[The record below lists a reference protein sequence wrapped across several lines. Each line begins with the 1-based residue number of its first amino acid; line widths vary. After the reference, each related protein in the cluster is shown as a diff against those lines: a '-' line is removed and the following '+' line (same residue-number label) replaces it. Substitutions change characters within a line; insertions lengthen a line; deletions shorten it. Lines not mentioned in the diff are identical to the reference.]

1 MAVPRVLSY
10 FRNMPEIQTETI
22 VYGAAKLTGYLAV
35 PPGKGPFPG
44 LVVIHEWWGLN
55 DQIRAVTADLARTG
69 YAALAVDLF
78 RGIVTANPEE
88 ARKLAMGT
96 DSSRAISDLQEA
108 FQFLSR
114 RPYVKKGKVGSVGW
128 CFGGGY
134 SLGLAISQPD
144 LAACVVYY
152 GRLESDAAR
161 LSKIRSPVLGFFGQ
175 DDASIP
181 VAAVNGFEAAMKQEG
196 RQIETHIYPGA
207 GHAFANPTRTDA
219 YRPDAT
225 KDSWAR
231 MMKFLGT
238 TLELWIIA
246 RRPEGQAAQ
255 GGRLRRTL
263 P

>member
-1 MAVPRVLSY
+1 
-10 FRNMPEIQTETI
+10 MPDIQTETI
-22 VYGAAKLTGYLAV
+22 VYGAAKLTGYMAV
-35 PPGKGPFPG
+35 PQGKGPFPA

-78 RGIVTANPEE
+78 RGTLAKSPDE
-88 ARKLAMGT
+88 ARKLVMGL
-96 DSSRAISDLQEA
+96 DASQAISDLHEA
-108 FQFLSR
+108 FQFLSG
-114 RPYVKKGKVGSVGW
+114 RPYVKKGKVGSLGW

-152 GRLESDAAR
+152 GRLESDLAK

-181 VAAVNGFEAAMKQEG
+181 VAAVNGFEAAMKQAG
-196 RQIETHIYPGA
+196 RQIETHVYPGA

-219 YRPDAT
+219 YRPEAT
-225 KDSWAR
+225 KDSWDR
-231 MMKFLGT
+231 MMKFLSS
-238 TLELWIIA
+238 TLA
-246 RRPEGQAAQ
+246 
-255 GGRLRRTL
+255 
-263 P
+263 